1 MFKALA
7 LAVIVVA
14 FAAAVGG
21 STGHA
26 MRKLMDDLAVYSASA
41 QE

>member
-1 MFKALA
+1 MFKTLI
-7 LAVIVVA
+7 LAVAIIT

-21 STGHA
+21 STGHSV
-26 MRKLMDDLAVYSASA
+26 RRLMDDLAVYSASA